1 MLRPLGDGSAFAL
14 SSSSDY
20 FSYGTHLFPGI
31 LPFTHVDHNRRH
43 GGRMEL
49 SGKVAPSTIFMVEEK
64 VKMGPSQELSR
75 AIPP

>member
-1 MLRPLGDGSAFAL
+1 MLRPLGDGSACVL

-20 FSYGTHLFPGI
+20 FSYGAHLFPGI
-31 LPFTHVDHNRRH
+31 LPFTCVGLNGGH
-43 GGRMEL
+43 GGRAEL

-64 VKMGPSQELSR
+64 VKVGQSQELSR